1 MISHLED
8 SSGISPRREPSD
20 KVIDAAVAQ
29 VRECGV
35 TLGLDGISLE
45 EAIAASGVARATAY
59 RHWPNRA
66 AFLREVLLRIV
77 HETTLLPEG
86 PEEIGALREFISAH
100 QGEFATE
107 TGRRTLVVESL
118 RIAFE
123 ADFQRLATSREW
135 RDYLALRATCGTLPD
150 SGLRTAVTAELAAA
164 ERSFAAHRAAV
175 YSRFPELLGYRLT
188 TPSAGGAGFEL
199 MSQAMGALMTGLVVR
214 ASANAESASF
224 QARAFG
230 SSLESGWTGTTYALV
245 AAMLS
250 YLEPDPSVQWTT
262 TRIAASIALF
272 DELAFLAADQ
282 RSR

>member
-1 MISHLED
+1 MSHSD
-8 SSGISPRREPSD
+8 YTSGIGPRRKPSD
-20 KVIDAAVAQ
+20 KVIDAAVTRL
-29 VRECGV
+29 RERGITV
-35 TLGLDGISLE
+35 GLDGISLE

-59 RHWPNRA
+59 RHWPSRA

-77 HETTLLPEG
+77 RETRLIPEG
-86 PEEIGALREFISAH
+86 PEETGALREFISAH

-107 TGRRTLVVESL
+107 AGRRTLVVEGL

-135 RDYLALRATCGTLPD
+135 RDYLALRATCGSLSD
-150 SGLRTAVTAELAAA
+150 SGLRAAVTAELAAA
-164 ERSFAAHRAAV
+164 ESSFAAHRAAV
-175 YSRFPELLGYRLT
+175 YSRLPELLGYRLT
-188 TPSAGGAGFEL
+188 APLAGAAGFEL

-214 ASANAESASF
+214 ASANEESASF

-245 AAMLS
+245 ATMLS

-272 DELAFLAADQ
+272 DDLALLAADQ
-282 RSR
+282 RP